1 MHAHRLGYTLLA
13 GTSGSNA
20 VNPALY
26 GKRMPYEAG
35 RDLRLVATLA
45 TVDNILVVRSDSRYR
60 SVSDIIADAKS
71 DPAKVTYASSGIGS
85 VLLES
90 AAQCGIAPT
99 DDYNGT
105 RQEGASYFQATIRN
119 GKRVSAADAYLRP
132 ALNRPNLHV
141 VTGALTQR
149 INFSEGRACARS
161 PERTAFLETLRP
173 LVENGLVAVHWD
185 GGDPSKG
192 LDLRTVLKEPPP
204 GTHLYYCGPPGF
216 MSAVAAASAH
226 WPGESVHREYFAP
239 VSEPK
244 FTDGGFGPPFLVKIA
259 STGRIVEVPS
269 DRSVLSVL
277 RDHGIQI
284 EAQCELGVC
293 GTCRTRYLEGEPDH
307 RDFVLEADEQNREM
321 TVCCSRSKSLLLVL
335 DL

>member
-105 RQEGASYFQATIRN
+105 RQEGASYFQVTIRN

-149 INFSEGRACARS
+149 INFSEGRARGVTRS
-161 PERTAFLETLRP
+161 RPGSRLRSLWPDRKTLGM
-173 LVENGLVAVHWD
+173 LGLPW
-185 GGDPSKG
+185 
-192 LDLRTVLKEPPP
+192 RRF
-204 GTHLYYCGPPGF
+204 GT
-216 MSAVAAASAH
+216 
-226 WPGESVHREYFAP
+226 
-239 VSEPK
+239 
-244 FTDGGFGPPFLVKIA
+244 
-259 STGRIVEVPS
+259 
-269 DRSVLSVL
+269 
-277 RDHGIQI
+277 
-284 EAQCELGVC
+284 
-293 GTCRTRYLEGEPDH
+293 
-307 RDFVLEADEQNREM
+307 
-321 TVCCSRSKSLLLVL
+321 
-335 DL
+335 